1 MLQVGA
7 CRCSYAHTRA
17 KEHMGRSREWSGHH
31 IRDSQ
36 VTMLSHNP
44 RNDKAM
50 VIDGATG
57 RILADKYKVKL
68 NGTAK
73 RQREVASAIAQK
85 GFFAVR
91 FSADCFLPGGRQDG
105 HLQAF
110 PGTSAPVSLV
120 AVKLANQGPMQ
131 APGSGTA
138 GRPAARLFVTSSAV
152 EF

>member
-1 MLQVGA
+1 
-7 CRCSYAHTRA
+7 
-17 KEHMGRSREWSGHH
+17 
-31 IRDSQ
+31 
-36 VTMLSHNP
+36 MLSHNP

-57 RILADKYKVKL
+57 RILADKYKIK
-68 NGTAK
+68 GAAK
-73 RQREVASAIAQK
+73 RQSEVASAIAQK

-152 EF
+152 EV